1 MLTAT
6 LNHQDII
13 LSTTANLYWQEIANH
28 FFGENNQI
36 IRGLNKKLNQLCD
49 DAKAGNLF
57 AITLL
62 QHFIKQCPTKNRIDY
77 PSKRYRNISKVL
89 RNMAL
94 VRPRR
99 LIKIE
104 ITYDNKLISIFL
116 RQIYRFNLPLS
127 MIKSGI
133 YYGRMVENEAQEEI
147 NHLFRPL
154 QSALNQCMRYGK
166 SYQGITAEDF
176 ANKTERFTALNNQ
189 FESVMDISIPEN
201 IYAGHYQNVL
211 LSIEYPHTQIE
222 ADTDNKADDTDE
234 DITLADDTA
243 ETSAL

>member
-1 MLTAT
+1 MQVAT

-13 LSTTANLYWQEIANH
+13 LSTTANFYWQEIADH
-28 FFGENNQI
+28 FFGENTQI
-36 IRGLNKKLNQLCD
+36 IRGLTKKLNQLCH

-62 QHFIKQCPTKNRIDY
+62 QHFIKQCPTKHRIDY
-77 PSKRYRNISKVL
+77 ASKRYRNVSKAL

-133 YYGRMVENEAQEEI
+133 YYGRIAENEAQAEI
-147 NHLFRPL
+147 NHLFTPL

-176 ANKTERFTALNNQ
+176 ANKTECFTTLNNQ
-189 FESVMDISIPEN
+189 FESAMDISIPES
-201 IYAGHYQNVL
+201 IHAGHYQNVL

-222 ADTDNKADDTDE
+222 ANTDNNIDDTAE
-234 DITLADDTA
+234 DTTLADDTT
-243 ETSAL
+243 EISAV